1 MKCFKRFLLLALC
14 ILWILTGCGR
24 SADHFVFQPLTDNSI
39 EIQALSADL
48 SLTTVGQLVYGEEEI
63 VLTQRILNGYSAT
76 TDGGYRYIVSDS
88 LPGLE
93 QAYSQHRE
101 TAQIQGILLYHG
113 FGYLVIEQKDV
124 QSLIPIS
131 PDTAPTDIMT
141 SSEFI
146 AKARSYQKANSDTL
160 SGGNGLS

>member
-1 MKCFKRFLLLALC
+1 MKHIRKIICIILC
-14 ILWILTGCGR
+14 MTLLTGCHPAAETFEFP
-24 SADHFVFQPLTDNSI
+24 SFTDDTLGI
-39 EIQALSADL
+39 RLLSADL
-48 SLTTVGQLVYGEEEI
+48 SLSAVGQMTCGEKDI
-63 VLTQRILNGYSAT
+63 ILTERVLNGNSIP
-76 TDGGYRYIVSDS
+76 TDGGYRYTVSET

-93 QAYSQHRE
+93 EVYSTYRE

>member
-1 MKCFKRFLLLALC
+1 ML
-14 ILWILTGCGR
+14 
-24 SADHFVFQPLTDNSI
+24 VFQPLTDNSI

-48 SLTTVGQLVYGEEEI
+48 SLTTVGQMTCGEKNI
-63 VLTQRILNGYSAT
+63 ILTERVLNGNSIP
-76 TDGGYRYIVSDS
+76 TDGGYRYTVSET

-93 QAYSQHRE
+93 EVYSTYRE

>member
-1 MKCFKRFLLLALC
+1 MKRYFLVWIALLTFLLS
-14 ILWILTGCGR
+14 GCHPAAETFEFP
-24 SADHFVFQPLTDNSI
+24 SFTADTL
-39 EIQALSADL
+39 EIRLLSADL
-48 SLTTVGQLVYGEEEI
+48 SLSAVGQMTCGEKNI
-63 VLTQRILNGYSAT
+63 ILTERVLNGNSIP
-76 TDGGYRYIVSDS
+76 TDGGYRYTVSAT

-93 QAYSQHRE
+93 EVYSTYRE
-101 TAQIQGILLYHG
+101 TAQIQGCLLYHG

>member
-101 TAQIQGILLYHG
+101 TAEIQGILLYHG
-113 FGYLVIEQKDV
+113 FGYLVIEQDNI

-131 PDTAPTDIMT
+131 PNTESTDMMTA
-141 SSEFI
+141 SEFI
-146 AKARSYQKANSDTL
+146 EKAKAYQQSHSDIL
-160 SGGNGLS
+160 SGGNGLE